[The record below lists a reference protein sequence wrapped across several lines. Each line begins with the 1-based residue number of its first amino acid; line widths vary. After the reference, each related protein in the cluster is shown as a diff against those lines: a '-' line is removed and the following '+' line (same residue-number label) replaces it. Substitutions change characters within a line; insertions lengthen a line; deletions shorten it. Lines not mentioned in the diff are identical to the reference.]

1 MKAQIITTN
10 PKVMTW
16 DKNNLTKD
24 ELAFI
29 DGEYTIHFDGD
40 EMKAYIDVENEE
52 FSIGDW
58 HVDGEEAINAITEVY
73 LFYNH
78 SKDTVESAIEQYAYD
93 LTR

>member
-1 MKAQIITTN
+1 MKAQIVTNN
-10 PKVMTW
+10 PKTMTW
-16 DKNNLTKD
+16 DKYNLTKD

-29 DGEYTIHFDGD
+29 DGEYTIHFDGN
-40 EMKAYIDVENEE
+40 EMEVYVDVGNEE

-58 HVDGEEAINAITEVY
+58 HVDGEEAIDAITDVY

-93 LTR
+93 LLR